1 MIKTKERQYRQFE
14 DGTWEAKYILSDDY
28 THLGYGDT
36 KEEADRKLSSSLK
49 SHAYSITKGQRG
61 LSDD

>member
-1 MIKTKERQYRQFE
+1 MINTPDRQYQQFE
-14 DGTWEAKYILSDDY
+14 DGTWEARFELSDDY

-49 SHAYSITKGQRG
+49 RHTYSITHTADGYFG
-61 LSDD
+61 